1 MTRAAGR
8 RPRGLDRP
16 SWSARAAP
24 PIAAFGLFLLLE
36 RLRPLRRRT
45 EPARTRVLQNLAL
58 AAAGTVVNLALN
70 ELLVVPVA
78 RRAVERR
85 RGVLQRRALPR
96 GVETALG
103 VAWLDYT
110 LYLWHLLTHR
120 APWFWRMHAIHHADR
135 DLDVSTGVGFH
146 PLELAIS
153 IGARAGFVAAAG
165 VSPRAFDLWQSAILI
180 SSVFH
185 HANVRLPLPLERL
198 LGVVVVTPRL
208 HGIHHSEVEAHRR
221 ANLSS
226 GLTLWDWLHGTL
238 RGDVPQARITIGL
251 PDVRRAERFLRLLA
265 LPFSGR

>member
-58 AAAGTVVNLALN
+58 AAAGTVVNLTLN

-96 GVETALG
+96 GVETALA

-198 LGVVVVTPRL
+198 LGVIVVTPRL

-265 LPFSGR
+265 LPFTGR